1 MQPTLADEYAMG
13 FYTLRRE
20 RDPEQ
25 LDAVTRLN
33 IEDLIASF
41 KLDRIRCGRRLLE
54 LICWLPARRFAHQIL
69 AYEQMVGSCGLHVGA
84 SWIVHTFARRLE
96 IYGAELV
103 PRRGPLLVLSN
114 HPGMSDAMA
123 LFTALCRADLKVIA
137 AERKLLRLLPNI
149 SSHLVFIPEG
159 EDESRGR
166 MSGMRAIAAH
176 LRRGGAALIYPAGRI
191 EPDPLVMPDAIDALA
206 NWSESVT
213 LFARLAPETIVLPVA
228 VGGTISAAALRNPI
242 PRLYRKRRDR
252 EWAAAT
258 LQVLIP
264 AYRPPVVRVV
274 FAEPFHAA
282 DLVEPGSPPDIM
294 RAITG
299 RIADAMRRMQTPDP
313 MNVIRTG
320 DESIIEQAA
329 HLALSRE
336 HIGVRE

>member
-1 MQPTLADEYAMG
+1 MG
-13 FYTLRRE
+13 FYTLRKE
-20 RDPEQ
+20 RDPAQ
-25 LDAVTRLN
+25 LDALTRLN

-41 KLDRIRCGRRLLE
+41 KLDRIRRGRRFLE

-69 AYEQMVGSCGLHVGA
+69 AYEQMVGACGLHLGA

-96 IYGAELV
+96 IYGAEYV
-103 PRRGPLLVLSN
+103 PAHGPLLALSN

-123 LFTALCRADLKVIA
+123 LFVALSRPDLKVIA

-159 EDESRGR
+159 EGEIRGR
-166 MSGMRAIAAH
+166 MSGVRTIAAH

-191 EPDPLVMPDAIDALA
+191 EPDPLVMPDAIDALEH
-206 NWSESVT
+206 WSESVT
-213 LFARLAPETIVLPVA
+213 LFARLAPEALVLPVA

-242 PRLYRKRRDR
+242 PRLYRQRRDR

-264 AYRPPVVRVV
+264 AYRPPVVRVA
-274 FAEPFHAA
+274 FAEPFQASSLA
-282 DLVEPGSPPDIM
+282 ELGDPPDIM

-299 RIADAMRRMQTPDP
+299 RVADAMRS
-313 MNVIRTG
+313 ITG
-320 DESIIEQAA
+320 DC
-329 HLALSRE
+329 HLGGWHSPPAISQRSGTDSRCVVS
-336 HIGVRE
+336 GAGDSRLPGRLA

>member
-1 MQPTLADEYAMG
+1 MG

-25 LDAVTRLN
+25 LDALTRLN

-41 KLDRIRCGRRLLE
+41 KLDHIRRGRRLLE
-54 LICWLPARRFAHQIL
+54 LLCWLPARRFAHQIL
-69 AYEQMVGSCGLHVGA
+69 AYEQMVGSGGLHLGA

-96 IYGAELV
+96 IYGAECV
-103 PRRGPLLVLSN
+103 PHRGPLLVLSN

-123 LFTALCRADLKVIA
+123 LFVALSRPDLKVIA
-137 AERKLLRLLPNI
+137 AERKLLHLLPNI
-149 SSHLVFIPEG
+149 SRHLVFIPEG
-159 EDESRGR
+159 ESESRGR
-166 MSGMRAIAAH
+166 MSGMRTIAAH

-191 EPDPLVMPDAIDALA
+191 EPDPLVMPDAIDALV
-206 NWSESVT
+206 NWSESVS
-213 LFARLAPETIVLPVA
+213 LFARLAPEALVLPVA
-228 VGGTISAAALRNPI
+228 IGGTISAAALRNPI

-274 FAEPFHAA
+274 FTEPFQAA
-282 DLVEPGSPPDIM
+282 SLAELGDPPDIM

-299 RIADAMRRMQTPDP
+299 RVADAMRRMQAPQHADRYGYP
-313 MNVIRTG
+313 VAI
-320 DESIIEQAA
+320 A
-329 HLALSRE
+329 
-336 HIGVRE
+336 IGNE

>member
-1 MQPTLADEYAMG
+1 MQPTLEDEYAMG

-20 RDPEQ
+20 RDPEH

-176 LRRGGAALIYPAGRI
+176 LQRSGAALIYPAGRI

-213 LFARLAPETIVLPVA
+213 LFARLAPETLVLPVA

-274 FAEPFHAA
+274 FAEPFQAT
-282 DLVEPGSPPDIM
+282 DLVKLGSPPDMM

-299 RIADAMRRMQTPDP
+299 RVADAMRRMQMPDP
-313 MNVIRTG
+313 MNVVRAG
-320 DESIIEQAA
+320 DESIIEQPAR
-329 HLALSRE
+329 LASSRE
-336 HIGVRE
+336 HIGVRQ

>member
-123 LFTALCRADLKVIA
+123 LFTALCRADLKVIV

>member
-1 MQPTLADEYAMG
+1 MG

-25 LDAVTRLN
+25 LDALTRLN

-41 KLDRIRCGRRLLE
+41 KLDHIRRGRRLLE
-54 LICWLPARRFAHQIL
+54 LLCWLPARRFAHQIL
-69 AYEQMVGSCGLHVGA
+69 AYEQMVGSGGLHLGA

-96 IYGAELV
+96 IYGAECV
-103 PRRGPLLVLSN
+103 PHRGPLLVLSN

-123 LFTALCRADLKVIA
+123 LFVALSRPDLKVIA
-137 AERKLLRLLPNI
+137 AERKLLHLLPNI
-149 SSHLVFIPEG
+149 SRHLVFIPEG
-159 EDESRGR
+159 ESESRGR
-166 MSGMRAIAAH
+166 MSGMRTIAAH

-206 NWSESVT
+206 NWSESVS
-213 LFARLAPETIVLPVA
+213 LFARLAPEALVLPVA
-228 VGGTISAAALRNPI
+228 IGGTISAAALRNPI

-274 FAEPFHAA
+274 FTEPFQAA
-282 DLVEPGSPPDIM
+282 SLAELGDPPDIM

-299 RIADAMRRMQTPDP
+299 RIADAMRRMQSPQHADRYGYP
-313 MNVIRTG
+313 VAIAIVN
-320 DESIIEQAA
+320 E
-329 HLALSRE
+329 
-336 HIGVRE
+336 

>member
-1 MQPTLADEYAMG
+1 MG

-41 KLDRIRCGRRLLE
+41 KLDHIRRGRRLLE

-69 AYEQMVGSCGLHVGA
+69 AYEQMVGATGMHVGA

-137 AERKLLRLLPNI
+137 AERKLLHLLPNI

-159 EDESRGR
+159 EGESRAR

-213 LFARLAPETIVLPVA
+213 LFARLAPEALVLPVA

-274 FAEPFHAA
+274 FAEPFQAAGLA
-282 DLVEPGSPPDIM
+282 DLGSPPDIM
-294 RAITG
+294 RAIT
-299 RIADAMRRMQTPDP
+299 RRVADAMRRMQAPDP
-313 MNVIRTG
+313 MSIIRAG
-320 DESIIEQAA
+320 DESIIEQPV
-329 HLALSRE
+329 HLTPSRE
-336 HIGVRE
+336 HIGARE

>member
-1 MQPTLADEYAMG
+1 
-13 FYTLRRE
+13 
-20 RDPEQ
+20 
-25 LDAVTRLN
+25 
-33 IEDLIASF
+33 
-41 KLDRIRCGRRLLE
+41 
-54 LICWLPARRFAHQIL
+54 
-69 AYEQMVGSCGLHVGA
+69 MVGSCGLHVGA

-123 LFTALCRADLKVIA
+123 LFTAVRRADLKVIA

-176 LRRGGAALIYPAGRI
+176 LRRSGAALIYPAGRI
-191 EPDPLVMPDAIDALA
+191 EPDPLVMPDVIDALA

-213 LFARLAPETIVLPVA
+213 LFARLAPETLVLPVA

-299 RIADAMRRMQTPDP
+299 RVADAMRRMQAPDP
-313 MNVIRTG
+313 MSVIWAG
-320 DESIIEQAA
+320 DESIIEQPA
-329 HLALSRE
+329 HLMSSRE
-336 HIGVRE
+336 HIGVHE

>member
-1 MQPTLADEYAMG
+1 
-13 FYTLRRE
+13 
-20 RDPEQ
+20 
-25 LDAVTRLN
+25 
-33 IEDLIASF
+33 
-41 KLDRIRCGRRLLE
+41 
-54 LICWLPARRFAHQIL
+54 
-69 AYEQMVGSCGLHVGA
+69 
-84 SWIVHTFARRLE
+84 
-96 IYGAELV
+96 
-103 PRRGPLLVLSN
+103 
-114 HPGMSDAMA
+114 
-123 LFTALCRADLKVIA
+123 
-137 AERKLLRLLPNI
+137 
-149 SSHLVFIPEG
+149 
-159 EDESRGR
+159 

-213 LFARLAPETIVLPVA
+213 LFARLAPETLVLPVA

-274 FAEPFHAA
+274 FAEPFQAA
-282 DLVEPGSPPDIM
+282 GLAELGGPPDIM
-294 RAITG
+294 RAIT
-299 RIADAMRRMQTPDP
+299 RRVADAMRRMQTPDP
-313 MNVIRTG
+313 MNVIRAG

-329 HLALSRE
+329 HLASSRE

>member
-1 MQPTLADEYAMG
+1 MG
-13 FYTLRRE
+13 FYTLRTE
-20 RDPEQ
+20 RNAEQ

-33 IEDLIASF
+33 VANLIAAL
-41 KLDRIRCGRRLLE
+41 KLDHIRRGRRLLE
-54 LICWLPARRFAHQIL
+54 LICWLPARRFAHQVL

-96 IYGAELV
+96 IYRAEYV
-103 PRRGPLLVLSN
+103 PRRGSLLVLSN

-123 LFTALCRADLKVIA
+123 LFVALSRPDLKVIA

-159 EDESRGR
+159 EGESRGR
-166 MSGMRAIAAH
+166 MSGMRTIAAH

-206 NWSESVT
+206 HWSESVA
-213 LFARLAPETIVLPVA
+213 LFARLAPEALILPVA

-242 PRLYRKRRDR
+242 LRLYRQRRDR

-274 FAEPFHAA
+274 FAEPFRAA
-282 DLVEPGSPPDIM
+282 SLAELGDPPNIM
-294 RAITG
+294 RAIT
-299 RIADAMRRMQTPDP
+299 RRVADAMRFMQAPD
-313 MNVIRTG
+313 RTTVTRKG
-320 DESIIEQAA
+320 AAAINGAIGASESST
-329 HLALSRE
+329 LASR
-336 HIGVRE
+336 

>member
-1 MQPTLADEYAMG
+1 MG

-20 RDPEQ
+20 RNPEQ

-41 KLDRIRCGRRLLE
+41 KLDRIRRGRRLLE

-69 AYEQMVGSCGLHVGA
+69 AYEQMVGSCGLHIGA

-96 IYGAELV
+96 IYGADLV
-103 PRRGPLLVLSN
+103 LRQGPLLVLSN

-123 LFTALCRADLKVIA
+123 LFTALRRADLKVIA
-137 AERKLLRLLPNI
+137 AERKLLHLLPSI

-159 EDESRGR
+159 EGESRGR

-213 LFARLAPETIVLPVA
+213 LFARLAPEALVLPVA

-282 DLVEPGSPPDIM
+282 DLVEPGSPPDIV

-299 RIADAMRRMQTPDP
+299 RVADAMRRMQAPDP
-313 MNVIRTG
+313 MNAIQAG
-320 DESIIEQAA
+320 DESISEQAV
-329 HLALSRE
+329 HLASSRE
-336 HIGVRE
+336 HIGACR